1 MKQFFIFLVL
11 TVVSITTLQAQVG
24 FNNPNPHPNSLLDLT
39 ATDKGLL
46 IPRLT
51 TVQRDA
57 LTLVLNP
64 AAESLL
70 VYDTN
75 LQGFYFFR
83 AGTWYALNEWV
94 KTAGSNNVSLTG
106 NASISGSISSGSIT
120 NAGTLTTNSLTS
132 TGNISAGTINSS
144 GAISTS
150 STVSAAGLNVTG
162 FSSNALVPTGAI
174 MMWSGSIAAIPTGW
188 VLCDG
193 SSGRP
198 DLRDRFIVGSGGT
211 YSVGTT
217 GGEAF
222 HTLNTNEMPN
232 HDHVMHG
239 QGLIPGIS
247 TYLSRANGRYSGSGG
262 DLLGGSGS
270 PDTGMRTGFTGSSQ
284 PHENRPPYYAL
295 AYIIKL

>member
-1 MKQFFIFLVL
+1 MKPLIIFLL
-11 TVVSITTLQAQVG
+11 TIASINILQGQVG
-24 FNNPNPHPNSLLDLT
+24 FNNPSPHPSSLLDLT

-57 LTLVLNP
+57 LTLILNP

-83 AGTWYALNEWV
+83 AGAWYSLNEWV

-106 NASISGSISSGSIT
+106 NASISGSISSGSIA

-132 TGNISAGTINSS
+132 TGNISAGSLNSS

-174 MMWSGSIAAIPTGW
+174 MMWSGSTAAIPTGW
-188 VLCDG
+188 ALCDG

-198 DLRDRFIVGSGGT
+198 DLRGRFIVG
-211 YSVGTT
+211 
-217 GGEAF
+217 
-222 HTLNTNEMPN
+222 
-232 HDHVMHG
+232 
-239 QGLIPGIS
+239 
-247 TYLSRANGRYSGSGG
+247 YSGSGFYNAVG
-262 DLLGGSGS
+262 NIGGEDFHTLTINEMPSHNHSISTTDSPQSSDDAADPLRGRIPGGANTRGGTLPGARTIGFSGSGFS
-270 PDTGMRTGFTGSSQ
+270 
-284 PHENRPPYYAL
+284 HENRPPYYTL